1 MELSIVTTPQV
12 VHKEQVLVNSTSRF
26 IEANTIDVSLS
37 HLKNDCI
44 IPVFAKD
51 NETTIS
57 HFEFIEAVNDVAKSI
72 FIDAEFSSPS
82 IRASHMI
89 KGRIPSAIGKP
100 AKELLEH
107 EKTIDYD
114 RMAFMI
120 EIPSITNVVNNQK
133 LTLAIGGVRA
143 YNQENLY
150 TKKTIE
156 KFKVFVGFKNMVC
169 TNLCI
174 ATDGFQD
181 EIRVSSV
188 MQLQESVTNLL
199 VNYNSEAHLGNMEK
213 MSKYQFTETEFAHF
227 IGKMKLYPYLTKD
240 YKKKLFPLLLTE
252 SQINSIVKDYFLD
265 KNFKRNSSGNIDLWN
280 VYNLFTGAIKS
291 SYIGNH
297 LERNV
302 NAYEF
307 INMLAKSI
315 ENNVQTWYTH
325 NYSIANMYNDD
336 RL

>member
-1 MELSIVTTPQV
+1 MELSIVTAPQV
-12 VHKEQVLVNSTSRF
+12 VHKNQVVSPTDNKF

-51 NETTIS
+51 NETTIA
-57 HFEFIEAVNDVAKSI
+57 HFEFINTVNKAAKAV
-72 FIDAEFSSPS
+72 FIDSTLATPN
-82 IRASHMI
+82 IRVSHMI

-107 EKTIDYD
+107 EKTIYYD

-120 EIPSITNVVNNQK
+120 EIPSVTHTVNNQK
-133 LTLAIGGVRA
+133 LTLTIGGVRA

-156 KFKVFVGFKNMVC
+156 KFKVFIGFKNMVC

-174 ATDGFQD
+174 STDGFQD
-181 EIRVSSV
+181 EIRVSSIE
-188 MQLQESVTNLL
+188 QLQDAVTNLIL
-199 VNYNSEAHLGNMEK
+199 NYNSEAHLGNMEK
-213 MSKYQFTETEFAHF
+213 LSKYQFTETEFAHF
-227 IGKMKLYPYLTKD
+227 IGKMKMYPYLSKES
-240 YKKKLFPLLLTE
+240 KKKLFPLLLTE
-252 SQINSIVKDYFLD
+252 SQVNTIVKDYFSD
-265 KNFKRNSSGNIDLWN
+265 NNFKRNSNDNIDLWN

-291 SYIGNH
+291 SYIGSH

-307 INMLAKSI
+307 INMLANTL
-315 ENNVQTWYTH
+315 ENNIVTWYTH
-325 NYSIANMYNDD
+325 NYNIANE
-336 RL
+336 L

>member
-1 MELSIVTTPQV
+1 MELSTVMAPQV
-12 VHKEQVLVNSTSRF
+12 VNKEDVKTNSNSKF
-26 IEANTIDVSLS
+26 IEANTIEVSLS
-37 HLKNDCI
+37 HLKNECI

-57 HFEFIEAVNDVAKSI
+57 HFEFIEAVNQAAKSVLV
-72 FIDAEFSSPS
+72 DAELATPS
-82 IRASHMI
+82 IRVSHMI

-100 AKELLEH
+100 AKELMEH
-107 EKTIDYD
+107 EKTIYYD

-120 EIPSITNVVNNQK
+120 EIPSITHTVNNQK

-169 TNLCI
+169 TNLCV

-181 EIRVSSV
+181 EIRVSSLA
-188 MQLQESVTNLL
+188 QLQDAVTNLIL
-199 VNYNSEAHLGNMEK
+199 NYNSEAHLGNMEK

-227 IGKMKLYPYLTKD
+227 IGKMKMYPYLSKEA
-240 YKKKLFPLLLTE
+240 KNKLFPLLLTE
-252 SQINSIVKDYFLD
+252 SQINSIVKDYFMD
-265 KNFKRNSSGNIDLWN
+265 NNFKRNSDDKIDLWK

-291 SYIGNH
+291 SYIGSH

-307 INMLAKSI
+307 INMVANTLES
-315 ENNVQTWYTH
+315 NVPTWYTH
-325 NYSIANMYNDD
+325 PYSIAN
-336 RL
+336 

>member
-1 MELSIVTTPQV
+1 MELSIVTPLQV
-12 VHKEQVLVNSTSRF
+12 VHKEEVITKPNNKF
-26 IEANTIDVSLS
+26 IEANTQNISLS
-37 HLKNDCI
+37 HLKSDCI

-57 HFEFIEAVNDVAKSI
+57 HFEFIEAVNQVAKSV
-72 FIDAEFSSPS
+72 FIDAEFATPN
-82 IRASHMI
+82 IRVSHMI

-107 EKTIDYD
+107 EKTIYYD

-120 EIPSITNVVNNQK
+120 EIPSITNTVNNQK
-133 LTLAIGGVRA
+133 LTLTIGGVRA

-174 ATDGFQD
+174 ATDGFKD
-181 EIRVSSV
+181 EIRVSSIA
-188 MQLQESVTNLL
+188 QLQDAVTNLL
-199 VNYNSEAHLGNMEK
+199 MNYNSEAHLGNMEK
-213 MSKYQFTETEFAHF
+213 MSKYKFTETEFAHF
-227 IGKMKLYPYLTKD
+227 IGKMKMYPYLSKEA
-240 YKKKLFPLLLTE
+240 KKKLFPLLLTE
-252 SQINSIVKDYFLD
+252 SQINSIVKDYFID
-265 KNFKRNSSGNIDLWN
+265 KNFKRNSDDKIDLWN

-307 INMLAKSI
+307 ISMLGNSM
-315 ENNVQTWYTH
+315 ENNIETWYTPP
-325 NYSIANMYNDD
+325 YTIAN
-336 RL
+336 